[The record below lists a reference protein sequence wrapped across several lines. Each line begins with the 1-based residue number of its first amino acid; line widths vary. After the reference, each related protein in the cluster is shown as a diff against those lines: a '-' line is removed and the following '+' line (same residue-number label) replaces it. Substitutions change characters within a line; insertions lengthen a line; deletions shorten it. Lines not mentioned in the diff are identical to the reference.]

1 MSLGVDAYITLAVII
16 IAFIC
21 FTWEL
26 FSVDHIALGIMGCLT
41 LSGVLSAEEGLAGF
55 ANPAT
60 LTVAAMFVLGDA
72 LIQTGFIQSVGPWLT
87 QLLNRPFKLTI
98 SVLSVSVGSI
108 SAFINNTPVVA
119 TAIPL
124 IAHAGRKTKRHP
136 SRYLIPLSYGAI
148 FGGTCTLIGTS
159 TNLLVDGIAR
169 NEGLAGFSMF
179 TMAPLGL
186 VFFGVGT
193 LYLSLFSKKL
203 LPQGQ
208 DLQDLEEDAQLNDYL
223 TEIKVGAR
231 INDYREGA
239 QKGDQK
245 ILLGQIFNDGK
256 TEVKKLRRQGE
267 EIQDLD
273 SNQELEPDDVLLV
286 RGKLDRIKKILKNEY
301 LAMSQQLS
309 DREFPEEATHLV
321 EIIIL
326 PNSRLI
332 KERLGDLDFFE
343 RYQSRVLAI
352 RQRGKQ
358 KFEKLSAVKLQA
370 GDVLLLQ
377 CTEEGQQL
385 LHKAERKG
393 RSPFRSLSESAIDT
407 VQRKDLLTIGM
418 VLTAVVGLASLQVV
432 PIVTAALAGIF
443 ILVAARIIRMEQA
456 YKAIDWK
463 VVTLLAGALSL
474 GVAMEKTGLSRF
486 LAHFIEE
493 VVAQQYGPI
502 AVVSA
507 LYLLT
512 SVLTEVM
519 SNNAA
524 AALLAP
530 VAISIAQALQ
540 LDPLPFLLAI
550 TFAGSASFM
559 TPVGYQ
565 TNTMVYSAGKYR
577 FRDFVRI
584 GLPLNLLFW
593 LLASWLI
600 PVFYPF

>member
-1 MSLGVDAYITLAVII
+1 MALGLDAYLTLAVIF

-21 FTWEL
+21 FAWEL
-26 FSVDHIALGIMGCLT
+26 FPVDHVALGIMATLALT
-41 LSGVLSAEEGLAGF
+41 GVLSAQESLAGF

-72 LIQTGFIQSVGPWLT
+72 LIQTGFIQSVGPWITRLFK
-87 QLLNRPFKLTI
+87 RPYKLSI
-98 SVLSVSVGSI
+98 GGLSLSMGTI

-124 IAHAGRKTKRHP
+124 IAHASRKTKRHP

-179 TMAPLGL
+179 TFAPLGL

-193 LYLSLFSKKL
+193 LYLMFFSKKL
-203 LPQGQ
+203 LPQRQ
-208 DLQDLEEDAQLNDYL
+208 DLEELEEDAQLNDFL
-223 TEIKVGAR
+223 TEIKIGER
-231 INDYREGA
+231 INDYRQGA
-239 QKGDQK
+239 AKEEEK
-245 ILLGQIFNDGK
+245 IRLKQVFTDGK
-256 TEVKKLRRQGE
+256 TEVEKVRREGQE
-267 EIQDLD
+267 EKEPEGDFA
-273 SNQELEPDDVLLV
+273 LEPGDVLLV
-286 RGKLDRIKKILKNEY
+286 RGKLDRIKKILKNDF
-301 LAMSQQLS
+301 LAMSQQMT
-309 DREFPEEATHLV
+309 DRKFPEEATHLT
-321 EIIIL
+321 EIIVL

-332 KERLGDLDFFE
+332 KERLGDLDFFD

-358 KFEKLSAVKLQA
+358 QFEKLSAIKLQA

-377 CTEEGQQL
+377 STEEGRRL
-385 LHKAERKG
+385 LHQAERKG
-393 RSPFRSLSESAIDT
+393 RSPFRSLSESAVEK
-407 VQRKDLLTIGM
+407 VQRKDLFTISV
-418 VLTAVVGLASLQVV
+418 VLAAVIGLASLQMA
-432 PIVTAALAGIF
+432 PIVVAAFAGIF
-443 ILVAARIIRMEQA
+443 VLVAARIIRMEQA
-456 YKAIDWK
+456 YKAIDWQ
-463 VVTLLAGALSL
+463 VITLLAGALSL
-474 GVAMEKTGLSRF
+474 GVAMDQSGLSTAVAR
-486 LAHFIEE
+486 FIEE
-493 VVAQQYGPI
+493 VVAQTYGPI

-512 SVLTEVM
+512 SILTEIM

-530 VAISIAQALQ
+530 VAISIAQSLQ

-600 PVFYPF
+600 PIFYPF